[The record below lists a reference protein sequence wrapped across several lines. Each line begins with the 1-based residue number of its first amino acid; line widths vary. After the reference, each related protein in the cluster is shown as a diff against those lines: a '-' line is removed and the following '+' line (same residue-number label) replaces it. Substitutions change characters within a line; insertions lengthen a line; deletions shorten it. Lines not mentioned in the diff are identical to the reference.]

1 MGSFRFGFRSVSVFV
16 LVFVCSLGARAQDIF
31 FLRSDSVKVVS
42 LLRKAQADKPSNLM
56 LYYAHQL
63 EGIPYV
69 AQTLEISNVE
79 KLIINL
85 RELDCTTLV
94 ENAFA
99 LALTT
104 RQGSV
109 KWSDYCRNLA
119 LIRYRNGKPE
129 GYPSRNHYFLWWVEN
144 NRQKNLVSLPE
155 IPQTLRRR
163 QVIDINYMSTHV
175 DSYRMLKAGGAKDQK
190 AIRDYEKAS
199 FGKVMYYVPAALL
212 GKGRQELSC
221 IQDGDILAIVTKR
234 KGLDTSHIGI
244 AEWGSDGYL
253 HMLHASKIFKKVVL
267 DSRPIHQYMATQK
280 MQQGIWVI
288 RPIYIYIR

>member
-1 MGSFRFGFRSVSVFV
+1 MPYMALIITLLFTALASS
-16 LVFVCSLGARAQDIF
+16 AQDIF
-31 FLRSDSVKVVS
+31 FLKSDSVKVVS

-56 LYYAHQL
+56 LYYVHQL

-79 KLIINL
+79 KLIVNL

-144 NRQKNLVSLPE
+144 NRQKNLVTLPE
-155 IPQTLRRR
+155 IPKALRQR
-163 QVIDINYMSTHV
+163 QVINLNYMSTHV
-175 DSYRMLKAGGAKDQK
+175 NSYRMLKEGGAKTQK
-190 AIRDYEKAS
+190 SIRDYEKAS
-199 FGKVMYYVPAALL
+199 FGKVMYYIPAALL
-212 GKGRQELSC
+212 SKSKQELSC
-221 IQDGDILAIVTKR
+221 IKDGDILAIVTKR
-234 KGLDTSHIGI
+234 QGLDTSHIGI
-244 AEWGSDGYL
+244 AEWGSDGFL
-253 HMLHASKIFKKVVL
+253 HLLNASKLAKKVIL
-267 DSRPIHQYMATQK
+267 DSRPINKYMATQRL
-280 MQQGIWVI
+280 QQGVWVI
-288 RPIYIYIR
+288 RPVL

>member
-1 MGSFRFGFRSVSVFV
+1 MVGVKRIVFV
-16 LVFVCSLGARAQDIF
+16 LVFVCSLGANAQDIF
-31 FLRSDSVKVVS
+31 YLKSDSVKVVS

-69 AQTLEISNVE
+69 AQTLEISKVE

-104 RQGSV
+104 KQGSV
-109 KWSDYCRNLA
+109 QWSDYCRNLA

-144 NRQKNLVSLPE
+144 NRQKNLVTLPE
-155 IPQTLRRR
+155 IPAALRQR
-163 QVIDINYMSTHV
+163 QVINLNYMSTHV
-175 DSYRMLKAGGAKDQK
+175 DSYRMLKD
-190 AIRDYEKAS
+190 S
-199 FGKVMYYVPAALL
+199 FGKVMYYIPVSQLS
-212 GKGRQELSC
+212 KSKQELSC
-221 IQDGDILAIVTKR
+221 IKDGDILAIVTKR
-234 KGLDTSHIGI
+234 QGLDTSHIGI

-253 HMLHASKIFKKVVL
+253 HLLNASKIFKKVVL
-267 DSRPIHQYMATQK
+267 DTRPIHKYMATQK
-280 MQQGIWVI
+280 LQQGVWVV
-288 RPIYIYIR
+288 RAL

>member
-1 MGSFRFGFRSVSVFV
+1 
-16 LVFVCSLGARAQDIF
+16 
-31 FLRSDSVKVVS
+31 
-42 LLRKAQADKPSNLM
+42 M

-69 AQTLEISNVE
+69 AQTLEISKVE

-104 RQGSV
+104 KQGSV
-109 KWSDYCRNLA
+109 QWSDYCRNLA

-144 NRQKNLVSLPE
+144 NRQKNLVTLPE
-155 IPQTLRRR
+155 IPKALRHR
-163 QVIDINYMSTHV
+163 QVINLNYMSTHV
-175 DSYRMLKAGGAKDQK
+175 NSYRMLKDGGAKVQK

-199 FGKVMYYVPAALL
+199 FGKVMYYIPVSLL
-212 GKGRQELSC
+212 SKSKKELSC
-221 IQDGDILAIVTKR
+221 IKDGDILAIVTKR
-234 KGLDTSHIGI
+234 QGLDTSHIGI

-253 HMLHASKIFKKVVL
+253 HLLNASKIFKKVVL
-267 DSRPIHQYMATQK
+267 DSRPIHKYMATQRY
-280 MQQGIWVI
+280 QQGVWVI
-288 RPIYIYIR
+288 RAL